1 MLLTRAIRTL
11 PTGRTTTVDQ
21 SRRPAARS
29 DRAADHRS
37 AWRRDID
44 GWYIRWVRSTSMSG
58 GTPGSRPPDPL
69 VARGRRA
76 LYRARRKLR
85 RAAVDYFRGDASDW
99 LPFVALLLLV
109 PLITLTTLLVPV
121 WCPPTALVL
130 PVLSAA
136 LLLRPGSLV
145 LLYAVAATALGVESA
160 VLGPYNGLGAGRVT
174 PGDVL
179 IVGAVGAGGLL
190 LAQLRSRVGVPW
202 RGGGSMLF
210 DLRER
215 LKVQSQIP
223 LLPDGWHA
231 EMALRPA
238 GGQSFSGDFL
248 VASRTGEHKRVLEAV
263 LADVSGKGMDAGSR
277 ALLLSGAF
285 GGLLGSLPPHDFLPA
300 ANGYL
305 LRQEWDE
312 GFASAVHLV
321 LDMDTGEYE
330 LLSAGHLPGMQRRM
344 GDGNWETI
352 EAQGPLLGI
361 YDGAK
366 FNGLRGQLRH
376 GDLLMLCTDGMVE
389 VPGRDLTEGMDRLMG
404 EADRLM
410 GSTFTGTAWRLIE
423 SVAKDLNDDRALLL
437 IWRE

>member
-1 MLLTRAIRTL
+1 MTDGTARTQ
-11 PTGRTTTVDQ
+11 P
-21 SRRPAARS
+21 
-29 DRAADHRS
+29 
-37 AWRRDID
+37 RDPI
-44 GWYIRWVRSTSMSG
+44 T
-58 GTPGSRPPDPL
+58 
-69 VARGRRA
+69 ARGRRT

-85 RAAVDYFRGDASDW
+85 RSAVDYFRGDASDW
-99 LPFVALLLLV
+99 LPFAGLLLLIPV
-109 PLITLTTLLVPV
+109 IAVVTVLIPL

-130 PVLSAA
+130 PVLAGA

-160 VLGPYNGLGAGRVT
+160 VLGPFGSTPGHVT
-174 PGDVL
+174 PGSVL
-179 IVGAVGAGGLL
+179 VVGAVGAGGLL
-190 LAQLRSRVGVPW
+190 LAQLRNRVGVPW

-223 LLPDGWHA
+223 ALPEGWHA

-248 VASRTGEHKRVLEAV
+248 VASRTGEAKRVLEAV

-321 LDMDTGEYE
+321 LDLDTGEYE
-330 LLSAGHLPGMQRRM
+330 LLSAGHLPGMQRCM
-344 GDGNWETI
+344 GAGRWETK
-352 EAQGPLLGI
+352 EAEGPLLGI
-361 YDGAK
+361 YEGAK
-366 FNGLRGQLRH
+366 FAGMRGRLRH

-389 VPGRDLTEGMDRLMG
+389 VPGRDLAEGMDRLMG

-410 GSTFTGTAWRLIE
+410 GSAFAGTAWRLIE
-423 SVAKDLNDDRALLL
+423 TVAKDLNDDRALLL